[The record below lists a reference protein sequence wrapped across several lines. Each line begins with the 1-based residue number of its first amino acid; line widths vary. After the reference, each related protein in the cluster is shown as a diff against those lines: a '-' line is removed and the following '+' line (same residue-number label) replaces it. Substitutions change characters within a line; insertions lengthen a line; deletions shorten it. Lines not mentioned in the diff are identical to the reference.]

1 MRLESPS
8 SALEP
13 RTAMWAPRGSRLSRP
28 SFAAAAA
35 LVAALAGPGGSPTA
49 LASDEASDQASNA
62 SQTSHRRDWV
72 GAWATALT
80 PASPGNTGRSLSGFE
95 DESIRQIVQTSVGGD
110 RVRIRLSNAYG
121 ADDLVIGR
129 ATIALPLV
137 PSAPDLDPS
146 SVHELRFGG
155 STTVVVP
162 PGEEIVSDAVSME
175 VAALAQL
182 AVTVYLPQAT
192 GPTSWHWIAL
202 QTSFVY
208 DGDRTADPSGAGPTG
223 TFDHF
228 YFLASVEVRD
238 RRVDG
243 AVVVLGHSIPDGFGT
258 TANTNRRWPDFLAR
272 RIRDDRRREFG
283 VLNLSLAGNALTHD
297 GDEVGFPQIGPS
309 AVTRLDEHVDIQSG
323 VRTVIVDLGL
333 NDIFRHDD
341 PPERIIAG
349 LRQISADL
357 RRRGYRVLL
366 TTLSP
371 AAGPA
376 TWTPVREA
384 TRQAVNRYI
393 RTTRDA
399 HGVVDAD
406 VALGNPADPTRLNPI
421 FDSGDNVHPNDQGAM
436 AIAGAV
442 PLWLL

>member
-1 MRLESPS
+1 MRLVFPNR
-8 SALEP
+8 AL
-13 RTAMWAPRGSRLSRP
+13 
-28 SFAAAAA
+28 AAAT
-35 LVAALAGPGGSPTA
+35 LVAALAGPDGAPTA
-49 LASDEASDQASNA
+49 LASDDAPDQASPA
-62 SQTSHRRDWV
+62 LDSSHRRDWV
-72 GAWATALT
+72 GTWATALT
-80 PASPGNTGRSLSGFE
+80 PASPGDTGRSLSGFE

-129 ATIALPLV
+129 ATIALPQS

-146 SVHELRFGG
+146 TVHELRFRGN
-155 STTVVVP
+155 TTVVVP
-162 PGEEIVSDAVSME
+162 PGEEIVSDAVSMA
-175 VAALAQL
+175 VPAVGQL

-192 GPTSWHWIAL
+192 GPTSWHWIAR

-208 DGDRTADPSGAGPTG
+208 DGDRTTDPSGAGPTG
-223 TFDHF
+223 AFDHF
-228 YFLASVEVRD
+228 YFLAAVDVVHD
-238 RRVDG
+238 RRISG

-258 TANTNRRWPDFLAR
+258 TVNANRRWPDFLAR
-272 RIRDDRRREFG
+272 RIRDDRRRGRDLG
-283 VLNLSLAGNALTHD
+283 VLNLGLAGNALTHD
-297 GDEVGFPQIGPS
+297 GDEIGFPPVGPS
-309 AVTRLDEHVDIQSG
+309 GVTRLDEHVHVQSG
-323 VRTVIVDLGL
+323 VRTVIVDLGI

-349 LRQISADL
+349 LRQITADL
-357 RRRGYRVLL
+357 RRCGYRVLL

-399 HGVVDAD
+399 DGVVDAA
-406 VALGNPADPTRLNPI
+406 VALGDPADPTRLNPV

-436 AIAGAV
+436 AIASAV